1 MSKAFKGVV
10 LFTAIE
16 VVGLVVWL
24 ILAGQSFGGSLKE
37 ILAVVALTGFLFGE
51 HYVSVNV
58 GNGRPAF
65 GPLPSDKGMTALS
78 AMTNK

>member
-1 MSKAFKGVV
+1 MSKALKGVL

-24 ILAGQSFGGSLKE
+24 ALAGLPFNGSVKE
-37 ILAVVALTGFLFGE
+37 VLAVVALTVFLFGE

-58 GNGRPAF
+58 GNGRTAF
-65 GPLPSDKGMTALS
+65 GPLPPDKVTSTVKPFA
-78 AMTNK
+78 TR